1 MPLDVA
7 GVAGAGVQL
16 ATGIGNLIQ
25 GKKNRKSAEREA
37 QKNRDFQTSEREAS
51 QHWQEEQT
59 KNNLRYQVAKEA
71 YDFDRYYSPTARMAA
86 LKAAGLNPDL
96 AYGSAAGSGM
106 SGSAVVT
113 PSAASASPGSVAD
126 LMTGENQ
133 SIAGMNQLASSV
145 QSGINAAKGVSDIK
159 SQNTITM
166 LNGAKIKL
174 TDAQTGFTKADT
186 KRITQQYNNLIIE
199 AGKLN
204 AETDK
209 IISNTAFLKAAT
221 AEKNQ
226 LVSDMQRT
234 IDLKIDALRSQ
245 YERDMSEIGLNA
257 EALRFL
263 KESFHDRLDSLRF
276 ANSKAE
282 VEALNAKQQWRFSQM
297 WSKVGDKEWKTNARI
312 IYDTVIS
319 SLTSNSGLL
328 ETQLDIQKNYGKAHA
343 IVQIA
348 TEFVRALAA
357 GLAAG
362 ALSRKLKT
370 GDKTPGSLVEPIPST
385 LFGF

>member
-1 MPLDVA
+1 MDWT
-7 GVAGAGVQL
+7 GIAGAGVQL

-25 GKKNRKSAEREA
+25 GKKNRESAEREA
-37 QKNRDFQTSEREAS
+37 RKNREFQTSERKDS
-51 QHWQEEQT
+51 QKWQEEQT
-59 KNNLRYQVAKEA
+59 KNNLRYQVQKEA
-71 YDFDRYYSPTARMAA
+71 YDFDKYYSPMARMAA

-96 AYGSAAGSGM
+96 AYGSAIGSGM

-126 LMTGENQ
+126 LTTGEQQ
-133 SIAGMNQLASSV
+133 SIAGSNQIAGAV
-145 QSGINAAKGVSDIK
+145 QTGINAAKGVADIK
-159 SQNTITM
+159 SQNTVTL
-166 LNGAKIKL
+166 LNGAKVRL
-174 TDAQTGFTKADT
+174 TEAQTGFTKEDT
-186 KRITQQYNNLIIE
+186 KRITQQYRNLVIE

-204 AETDK
+204 AETAN
-209 IISNTAFLKAAT
+209 IIQDTTFLKAST

-245 YERDMSEIGLNA
+245 YQHDLSEIGLNN
-257 EALRFL
+257 EALEFL
-263 KESFHDRLDSLRF
+263 KQSFQDRLDSLRF

-282 VEALNAKQQWRFSQM
+282 IDALNAKQQWRFSQQ
-297 WSKVGDKEWKTNARI
+297 WTKVGDKEWKTNARI
-312 IYDTVIS
+312 LYDTVIS
-319 SLTSNSGLL
+319 AITSNAGLL
-328 ETQLDIQKNYGKAHA
+328 ETQLDIQKNYGQAHS

-348 TEFVRALAA
+348 SEIVRAIAA

-362 ALSRKLKT
+362 ALGKKLK
-370 GDKTPGSLVEPIPST
+370 GDKTPVTPLPST